1 MGLLPGEDTFN
12 SVTEVLL
19 SFSLACQ
26 SCRESKGNCL
36 KFSDRDWQLTKA
48 LPKYVR

>member
-1 MGLLPGEDTFN
+1 MGILPGEDTFN

-26 SCRESKGNCL
+26 SCRESKGKL
-36 KFSDRDWQLTKA
+36 SEVFRSRLAAYKSPT
-48 LPKYVR
+48 